1 MMKTISLA
9 SFLALACTATLGAQ
23 ATETTTTTTTNIQM
37 KGGKSVTLSGC
48 VEAGPD
54 GGYLLTH
61 VADKVGVFGSY
72 VLVTTNEYFAKHIGQ
87 RVRIEGKLADRSHG
101 RVDVKSDTNINGVQ
115 SHVETDARTDPA
127 AIRYLGPDHMKTIA
141 ISCP

>member
-1 MMKTISLA
+1 MACAVTLA
-9 SFLALACTATLGAQ
+9 AQ
-23 ATETTTTTTTNIQM
+23 ATETTTTTNIQM

-48 VEAGPD
+48 VEADSD

-61 VADKVGVFGSY
+61 VADKAGALSSY

-87 RVRIEGKLADRSHG
+87 RVRIEGKLADRTHG
-101 RVDVKSDTNINGVQ
+101 RVDVTSDTNTNGVQ

-127 AIRYLGPDHMKTIA
+127 PIRYLGPDHMKTIA
-141 ISCP
+141 TYCP